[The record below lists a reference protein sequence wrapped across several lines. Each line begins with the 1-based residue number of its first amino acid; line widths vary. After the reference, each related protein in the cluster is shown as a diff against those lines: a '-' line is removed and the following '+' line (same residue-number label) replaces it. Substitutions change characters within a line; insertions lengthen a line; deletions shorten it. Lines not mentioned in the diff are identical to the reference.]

1 MGCDLDVRGKP
12 SRRFHFELV
21 VTGARDTRFLLIEN
35 RFILKSVTMMM
46 ITVIIIHYIY
56 DFVIGGAS
64 PVTEKNPYELE
75 VSLQSF
81 LEFP

>member
-1 MGCDLDVRGKP
+1 MGCDVDVRGKP

-21 VTGARDTRFLLIEN
+21 VTGARDTGLFMIEN
-35 RFILKSVTMMM
+35 CFILKSITIMM
-46 ITVIIIHYIY
+46 ITVIIHYIY
-56 DFVIGGAS
+56 NFVIGGAS

>member
-1 MGCDLDVRGKP
+1 MGCDVDVRGKP

-21 VTGARDTRFLLIEN
+21 VTGARDTRLFMIEN
-35 RFILKSVTMMM
+35 RFILKSITIMM
-46 ITVIIIHYIY
+46 ITVIIHYIY
-56 DFVIGGAS
+56 NFVIGGAS
-64 PVTEKNPYELE
+64 HVTEKNPYELE